1 MLFVRFGTRKYP
13 IKTFKQ
19 PSTVSFILH
28 RRKINLF
35 RSLGLIWLVTFRATG
50 SRVIKWIIWSNIGVS
65 LIWISW
71 VQILHCSIKSI
82 ISCSGTWRYLLHKN
96 STFSLSC
103 SKCKRIF
110 IIKVPQLVSSRL
122 GDGKNELGT
131 HYTTLTAQLVTLQ
144 MFTLRHLTILFDLH
158 GTMVRLQS

>member
-1 MLFVRFGTRKYP
+1 MRTKKREKYYFYRKMFFVRFWIRKYP

-103 SKCKRIF
+103 SKIGFKLVRFDFCSKTYFWIF
-110 IIKVPQLVSSRL
+110 NSR
-122 GDGKNELGT
+122 T
-131 HYTTLTAQLVTLQ
+131 
-144 MFTLRHLTILFDLH
+144 F
-158 GTMVRLQS
+158 SC